1 MNQPSSTPR
10 LDPAAL
16 QTLLNR
22 DAQRAGWPLR
32 IQVTAACGS
41 IEVGLLGRTGNLWL
55 SFDPTETKG
64 CVRAALRSALSRHRS
79 SFALGTGRRFKSRSR
94 E

>member
-1 MNQPSSTPR
+1 MNTHRSLPH
-10 LDPAAL
+10 LDPSAL
-16 QTLLNR
+16 QSLLNR

-32 IQVTAACGS
+32 VEVTQACGS
-41 IEVGLLGRTGNLWL
+41 IEVGLLGRAGNLWL

-79 SFALGTGRRFKSRSR
+79 SFPRHGRRYKSKSR